1 MARSV
6 TELVAGANR
15 PLPDGALAVSLP
27 GPFDL
32 SALVVGADGKVS
44 GDADFVFYNQPSAPG
59 VRLRLAT
66 ITVEPRRLRA
76 GAERVVLVASPERD
90 GATFGQLPAPTVLVA
105 AGNGQPLARFVP
117 RGLNTE
123 TVVQLVEIYRRSG
136 GWKLRALGQGY
147 ADGLG
152 GLARDFGVDVAD
164 DGQGSAAPTPVQRA
178 HRPGIDGRGTP
189 HGAARRGPT
198 PTRRTGQPGTDGHRS
213 AVPTTHTPTRAP
225 AAHRTPDRSRVGGR
239 GEAADGVFAEVI
251 RLTNVERSRAGLRA
265 LSFDARLAAAAQAH
279 SEHMA
284 AAGFFA
290 HESPDGRQAWDR
302 VTAAGYQYAKVA
314 ENIAAGQPSPAE
326 VVTGWMNSPGH
337 RKNILDGDVTQI
349 GVGRAE
355 GGSYGVYW
363 TQVFGRP
370 RDW

>member
-1 MARSV
+1 V
-6 TELVAGANR
+6 TDLVAGANQ
-15 PLPDGALAVSLP
+15 PLPDGAVTVSLP

-44 GDADFVFYNQPSAPG
+44 GDGDFVFYNQPSAPG
-59 VRLRLAT
+59 VRLRPDAV
-66 ITVEPRRLRA
+66 TVEPRRLRA
-76 GAERVVLVASPERD
+76 GAERVVLVASPEAD
-90 GATFGQLPAPTVLVA
+90 GATFGRLPVPTVTVA
-105 AGNGQPLARFVP
+105 AGNGRSLARFVP
-117 RGLNTE
+117 RGLRTE
-123 TVVQLVEIYRRSG
+123 TVVQLVEIYRRPG

-164 DGQGSAAPTPVQRA
+164 DGHQAPGRVQAPGRSLVT
-178 HRPGIDGRGTP
+178 HRPT
-189 HGAARRGPT
+189 
-198 PTRRTGQPGTDGHRS
+198 GHRAS
-213 AVPTTHTPTRAP
+213 
-225 AAHRTPDRSRVGGR
+225 GG
-239 GEAADGVFAEVI
+239 GDGAGAVFAEVV
-251 RLTNVERSRAGLRA
+251 RLTNAERGRAGLRA
-265 LSFDARLAAAAQAH
+265 LVFDPRLAAAAQAH

-302 VTAAGYQYAKVA
+302 VAAAGYQYAKVA

-326 VVTGWMNSPGH
+326 VVAGWMDSPGH
-337 RKNILDGDVTQI
+337 RKNILDSDVTQI
-349 GVGRAE
+349 GVGRAD